1 MKLIH
6 DKENRKIYS
15 VVAIFVFLGISLAGV
30 NYLGSQAES
39 GVRGFISGSAHW
51 AKAQKASTIA
61 LYRYINSG
69 DEKDYNFF
77 RESLVIIDGNR
88 EAREALTSDTPDPE
102 KAAAG
107 FLKGGN
113 HPDDIPAMIWVS
125 QRFKNFEQIQRA
137 VIIWELGDEIINE
150 KVQLADSVQ
159 NLHMT
164 GQITDAGKAG
174 LNAKLTELD
183 NSLTT
188 HEHHFSAAMNE
199 IGRWLSWLVFWS
211 SGVLSLLLIFIAATS
226 VITLMRNYSRANR
239 KLKKSEK
246 KFKNV
251 LEQSRD
257 VIYQINIGSDK
268 YEYMSSSVE
277 DMLGYSARTILE
289 GGPGFILER
298 THPDDLDR
306 MKEKVEQ
313 LETED
318 VEKILIQDTE
328 FRIKRANGSYIWV
341 NNKRSLLKDEDGNPA
356 AIVGNVRDITVH
368 KRQMEILD
376 KSLVEKQTLLAEIH
390 HRVKNNLAVVSSLV
404 ELQKE
409 DVTPEVAE
417 AFQNIQSRIK
427 SIALIHEKL
436 YETTIF
442 SDVDLADYIHELSE
456 IISKTYHSNEK
467 KIDITFELEDVRVDM
482 TTAVPVGL
490 ICNELINNSFKH
502 GFKTKLT
509 GEIVIKLRKNCEH
522 VILEVADNGAGLP
535 ADFDLANTN
544 GLGVTL
550 LNVLTQQLNGEMNF
564 CSNGQ
569 TSFRLQFP
577 LTVNEKP
584 VINSA

>member
-1 MKLIH
+1 MKFTD

-30 NYLGSQAES
+30 NYLGSQVET
-39 GVRGFISGSAHW
+39 GVRGYISGNAQW

-69 DEKDYNFF
+69 DEWEYKLFK
-77 RESLVIIDGNR
+77 EKLEIIDGNR
-88 EAREALTSDTPDPE
+88 AAREALTSETPDIE
-102 KAAAG
+102 EAKAG
-107 FLKGGN
+107 FLKGKN
-113 HPDDIPAMIWVS
+113 HPDDIPALIWIS
-125 QRFKNFEQIQRA
+125 QKFKNFEQIQRA
-137 VIIWELGDEIINE
+137 VIIWELGDEIIDE

-159 NLHMT
+159 NLILA
-164 GQITDAGKAG
+164 GQLTDAEKVEFNGQ
-174 LNAKLTELD
+174 LTVLD
-183 NSLTT
+183 NLLTT
-188 HEHHFSAAMNE
+188 HESHFSAAMNE
-199 IGRWLSWLVFWS
+199 IGRWFGRFVFWS
-211 SGVLSLLLIFIAATS
+211 SGILSVLLISIAA
-226 VITLMRNYSRANR
+226 ITVTVLMRNYSQANR
-239 KLKKSEK
+239 RLSKSEQ

-251 LEQSRD
+251 LGLSRD

-277 DMLGYSARTILE
+277 DLLGYSAKTILE
-289 GGPGFILER
+289 GGPGFILGR
-298 THPDDLDR
+298 THPDDLER
-306 MKEKVEQ
+306 MSEEVEQ
-313 LETED
+313 FESDD
-318 VEKILIQDTE
+318 VERKIIQDTE
-328 FRIKRANGSYIWV
+328 FRVKQADGTYIWV

-390 HRVKNNLAVVSSLV
+390 HRVKNNLAVISSLI

-409 DVTPEVAE
+409 DVSQEVKD

-442 SDVDLADYIHELSE
+442 SEVGLADYIHELTE
-456 IISKTYHSNEK
+456 IISKTYNSNQKE
-467 KIDITFELEDVRVDM
+467 IDITFELEDVKVDM
-482 TTAVPVGL
+482 ITAVPVGL

-502 GFKTKLT
+502 GFKTRPS
-509 GEIVIKLRKNCEH
+509 GEIVIKLRKNCEF
-522 VILEVADNGAGLP
+522 VALEVSDNGAGLP
-535 ADFDLANTN
+535 ADFDLTNTS

-550 LNVLTQQLNGEMNF
+550 LNVLTQQLNGEMNVQ
-564 CSNGQ
+564 SNGQ

-577 LTVNEKP
+577 LPANEKAEMNP
-584 VINSA
+584 A